1 LVVQLPVDDGVGAA
15 LQTAFGAPIVFTTPG
30 VIEKLLLLLPANHGT
45 ARATLDRA
53 PYGRG
58 GVAHALD
65 HRVLDDGQP
74 VRLPVSHELLRHNNR
89 DKGRAVLAVTKY
101 DQAVPN
107 VRALGGSRRE
117 ATKFSEQIGERR

>member
-1 LVVQLPVDDGVGAA
+1 LVVQVPVDDGVGAA

-30 VIEKLLLLLPANHGT
+30 VIELLLLLPENHGT

-53 PYGRG
+53 PYGRV

-101 DQAVPN
+101 DHAVPD
-107 VRALGGSRRE
+107 VWALGGSRRE